1 MISPEK
7 TPVSESRFSRVKTV
21 PLGAATLLFVSGI
34 TAREN
39 APYDVAKQTEIIF
52 ARMGELLAEHGAG
65 LADVVKIGVFL
76 TDMREYDQYNAVR
89 NRIFADVSSPPAST
103 AVEAKLGKPAL
114 RIEIEAVA
122 IVKASS

>member
-7 TPVSESRFSRVKTV
+7 APVPESRFSRVKTV
-21 PLGAATLLFVSGI
+21 PLGAATLLFVSGT
-34 TAREN
+34 TAREE
-39 APYDVAKQTEIIF
+39 APYDVARQTEVVF
-52 ARMGELLAEHGAG
+52 ARIGEMLAEHGAA
-65 LADVVKIGVFL
+65 LADIVKIGVFL

-103 AVEAKLGKPAL
+103 AVEAKLGRPAL

-122 IVKASS
+122 IVRAGA

>member
-52 ARMGELLAEHGAG
+52 ARMGELLAEHGAA
-65 LADVVKIGVFL
+65 LTDVVKIGVFL

-122 IVKASS
+122 IVKAST

>member
-52 ARMGELLAEHGAG
+52 ARMGELLAEHGAA
-65 LADVVKIGVFL
+65 LADLVKIGVFL

-122 IVKASS
+122 IVKAST

>member
-52 ARMGELLAEHGAG
+52 ARMGELLAKHGAA

-122 IVKASS
+122 IVKAST

>member
-7 TPVSESRFSRVKTV
+7 TPVSESRFSRIKTV

-52 ARMGELLAEHGAG
+52 ARMGELLAKHGAA

-103 AVEAKLGKPAL
+103 AVEAKLGRPAL

-122 IVKASS
+122 IVKAGT

>member
-34 TAREN
+34 TARES

-52 ARMGELLAEHGAG
+52 ARMGELLAEHGAA
-65 LADVVKIGVFL
+65 LADVAKIGVFL

-103 AVEAKLGKPAL
+103 AVEAKLGRPAL

-122 IVKASS
+122 IVKAGT

>member
-1 MISPEK
+1 
-7 TPVSESRFSRVKTV
+7 
-21 PLGAATLLFVSGI
+21 
-34 TAREN
+34 
-39 APYDVAKQTEIIF
+39 
-52 ARMGELLAEHGAG
+52 MGELLAEHGAA
-65 LADVVKIGVFL
+65 LADLVKIGVFL

-122 IVKASS
+122 IVKAST